1 MKSSLCWSADFET
14 TTDLDDCRVWAY
26 SLSNVENP
34 EEFYYGNSIEG
45 FIDFCANP
53 KHNFTMYFFNLKFD
67 ASFIIAWLLKN
78 GYTRINSPKERADKT
93 FTTLITDRGAF
104 YAMEIYFKVKNHL
117 TNKVKILDA
126 MKLFPNFSVESLSEA
141 FGLPISKLELDYHEK
156 RTIGHELTENE
167 ISYIKNDVQIVAY
180 ALKAMFE
187 RGLTHMTIASNAI
200 ADFKSRCK
208 FFKTYFPQLDPK
220 VDEDIRSSYRGG
232 FTYLNDKY
240 IQKEVGNGV
249 SIDVNSLYPSVMKFE
264 PAPIGSGV
272 FFEGQYEEDELYPLY
287 VQTITCRF
295 RLKPNKIPCIQIK
308 HTMDFIGNEYLKSS
322 DGKLVTLTLTSVD
335 LELFFTQYE
344 ITDLTYNMGWKFRAA
359 EHIFDSYIDYWMNE
373 KIQAGKEGNKP
384 RKSIAKLLLNS
395 LYGRFG
401 ISLTARQKAPYL
413 DVQGNLCYYNLPAE
427 EKQGLYIPVATF
439 ITSYARRKTILTSQA
454 IRDYSLK
461 KYGVDKYLYSDT
473 DSIWTTL
480 TEEDLKE
487 LSDIIEIDDFKL
499 GAWAL
504 EKRFERFL
512 ALRQKCYIYQLDGK
526 VNVTVAGLPHYLAP
540 LVTFENF
547 KRGFTTAGLTIE
559 MMQEQARKN
568 GATEEE
574 IKKVHH
580 KLRYHYTKGG
590 VVLEDTDFTIK

>member
-104 YAMEIYFKVKNHL
+104 YAMEIYFKVKNHF

-141 FGLPISKLELDYHEK
+141 FGLPISKLELNYHEK
-156 RTIGHELTENE
+156 RAIGHELTENE

-295 RLKPNKIPCIQIK
+295 RLKPNKIP
-308 HTMDFIGNEYLKSS
+308 
-322 DGKLVTLTLTSVD
+322 
-335 LELFFTQYE
+335 
-344 ITDLTYNMGWKFRAA
+344 
-359 EHIFDSYIDYWMNE
+359 
-373 KIQAGKEGNKP
+373 
-384 RKSIAKLLLNS
+384 
-395 LYGRFG
+395 
-401 ISLTARQKAPYL
+401 
-413 DVQGNLCYYNLPAE
+413 
-427 EKQGLYIPVATF
+427 
-439 ITSYARRKTILTSQA
+439 
-454 IRDYSLK
+454 
-461 KYGVDKYLYSDT
+461 
-473 DSIWTTL
+473 
-480 TEEDLKE
+480 
-487 LSDIIEIDDFKL
+487 
-499 GAWAL
+499 
-504 EKRFERFL
+504 
-512 ALRQKCYIYQLDGK
+512 
-526 VNVTVAGLPHYLAP
+526 
-540 LVTFENF
+540 
-547 KRGFTTAGLTIE
+547 
-559 MMQEQARKN
+559 
-568 GATEEE
+568 
-574 IKKVHH
+574 
-580 KLRYHYTKGG
+580 
-590 VVLEDTDFTIK
+590 